1 MRQPATSG
9 LEAAGPISWG
19 THFCQ
24 FYSSKDDLFETIVP
38 YMKAGLEANE
48 FCVWLTSPEVIDAR
62 EAEAAL
68 RRAVPDLDR
77 YLAER
82 RIEFPE
88 CGQWYRDGGRFDANN
103 ALKSLLELTSMALKQ
118 GFDGLRAAGSGA
130 LAWLEQEK
138 LEEYIRY
145 ESDLDRAVS
154 TRRMLVLCPYPLGKC
169 GPREIIDA
177 AANHEFALMRG
188 AKGWQVLENTAR
200 RKSSGSSRSSRR
212 WPATVPNSSAFAAW
226 ISCRLTSTR
235 PGFGWLAWTTSPG
248 FGRPR
253 SGLSFF
259 RRIKSSCAM
268 SSCRASTPKGGRKR

>member
-1 MRQPATSG
+1 MYSLSVSEDSAYHAPTRDSG

-48 FCVWLTSPEVIDAR
+48 FCLWLTSPAVIDAR

-82 RIEFPE
+82 RIEFAE
-88 CGQWYRDGGRFDANN
+88 CGQWYQDGGRFDANN
-103 ALKSLLELTSMALKQ
+103 ALKSLLELTGMALKQ

-130 LAWLEQEK
+130 LAWLEQER

-188 AKGWQVLENTAR
+188 AKGWHVL
-200 RKSSGSSRSSRR
+200 
-212 WPATVPNSSAFAAW
+212 
-226 ISCRLTSTR
+226 
-235 PGFGWLAWTTSPG
+235 
-248 FGRPR
+248 
-253 SGLSFF
+253 
-259 RRIKSSCAM
+259 
-268 SSCRASTPKGGRKR
+268 